1 MPKIGMEP
9 IRRKSLI
16 EAAIAAIQ
24 ARGSLD
30 VTMSDI
36 ARRAGVSQGLA
47 HHYFGSKEELIV
59 SAMRY
64 LLTEFGQSVRVRLSA
79 ARTPRERI
87 SAIIEASL
95 ASEQFQPGT
104 VSAWLVFY
112 NHAQSSSAARRLLN
126 VYHKRLNSNLISALK
141 PIAGPLAP
149 EIAEGVASLID
160 GLYIREAL
168 SPQGRLPIEPR
179 ALVERYIDRMT
190 GAEKTGRG

>member
-64 LLTEFGQSVRVRLSA
+64 LLTEFGQSVRTRLNA

-95 ASEQFQPGT
+95 ASEQFQPGI

-168 SPQGRLPIEPR
+168 SPQGRQPIAPR
-179 ALVERYIDRMT
+179 ALVERYVDRMT
-190 GAEKTGRG
+190 SEEQSGGG

>member
-1 MPKIGMEP
+1 MPKVGMEP

-24 ARGSLD
+24 ARGSLE

-47 HHYFGSKEELIV
+47 HHYFGSKEELIL

-64 LLTEFGQSVRVRLSA
+64 LLADFGQSVRSKLRA
-79 ARTPRERI
+79 ARSPRARV

-95 ASEQFQPGT
+95 SSEQFQPGT

-112 NHAQSSSAARRLLN
+112 NHAQSSAAARRLLN
-126 VYHKRLNSNLISALK
+126 VYLRRLNSNLISALK

-168 SPQGRLPIEPR
+168 SPGGRQPIEPR
-179 ALVERYIDRMT
+179 ALVERYVDRMT
-190 GAEKTGRG
+190 TGG